1 MPLQSTS
8 VAPLFQ
14 SPNVLR
20 AAARNIEDEALRKRA
35 GATKFP
41 FNQCND
47 ERLLQQRDGFSSLKT
62 KRNYWQLDLVRGLAA
77 LAVVAGHLRAFMFL
91 DFGQT
96 VDLGSAWRV
105 FYFMTGLGHQA
116 VVVFFVLSGF
126 LVGGHVIAQN
136 QNGTW
141 SWESYL
147 FRRLTRLWV
156 VLLPA
161 LFLTAFW
168 DTIGMTL
175 TGSELYQGGLANY
188 YHSTPGPEDSD
199 KIYTFRTFLGNVFFL
214 QTIVVPSFGTNGPLW
229 SLAYEFWYYILFP
242 LVAVSILSRRTHVFP
257 KLAMLTGAALV
268 ALSLPTD
275 VVASGLMWL
284 QGVLLY
290 VLNRSISLPRPIY
303 RALGAVSACLLVW
316 SLAATRGAV
325 PSLPG
330 DLLVGG
336 SFTLLLWSMLHSKFS
351 NAILEIA
358 SSRIAAISFTM
369 YLVHFPFAA
378 ALSCLVIHNERF
390 TPSLQALAFFLI
402 AIGTVLIYSAGL
414 YYLAER
420 KTSDVQM
427 WLQRKWERVSLRD
440 TGSS

>member
-1 MPLQSTS
+1 
-8 VAPLFQ
+8 
-14 SPNVLR
+14 
-20 AAARNIEDEALRKRA
+20 
-35 GATKFP
+35 
-41 FNQCND
+41 
-47 ERLLQQRDGFSSLKT
+47 LKT
-62 KRNYWQLDLVRGLAA
+62 KKTYWQLDLVRGLAA

-96 VDLGSAWRV
+96 ADLGSVWRV
-105 FYFMTGLGHQA
+105 FYFVTGLGHQA
-116 VVVFFVLSGF
+116 VIVFFVLSGF
-126 LVGGHVIAQN
+126 LVGGHVIAETQS
-136 QNGTW
+136 GTW
-141 SWESYL
+141 SWETYL

-168 DTIGMTL
+168 DQIGMTL
-175 TGSELYQGGLANY
+175 TGSELYKGGLANY
-188 YHSTPGPEDSD
+188 YHSTPAPDDSNN
-199 KIYTFRTFLGNVFFL
+199 IYTLRTFLGNAFFL

-242 LVAVSILSRRTHVFP
+242 LVAVSTLGKRTQIIP
-257 KLAMLTGAALV
+257 TIAMLAGAALM
-268 ALSLPTD
+268 ALALPTD
-275 VVASGLMWL
+275 VIASGLMWL

-290 VLNRSISLPRPIY
+290 VFNRSIYLPRPIY
-303 RALGAVSACLLVW
+303 RALGAVSACLFLW

-325 PSLPG
+325 PSLSG

-336 SFTLLLWSMLHSKFS
+336 SFALFLWSLLHSEFS
-351 NAILEIA
+351 NAILETF

-390 TPSLQALAFFLI
+390 LPSLQTFGLFLI
-402 AIGTVLIYSAGL
+402 AIVTVLIYSAGL
-414 YYLAER
+414 YYFAER

-427 WLQRKWERVSLRD
+427 WLQRSWQRVCLRC